1 MILRRVQIHR
11 HTGSAARLGFTLF
24 ELLLVISILAMV
36 ATIIGVGFRATM
48 VRAREK
54 YSLETWLMADHQV
67 RTLADRTRREYL
79 LRLDRRSGAI
89 QREATSG
96 GDATS
101 SSRVDKKFVLKTNDA
116 DADTFSSSD
125 FVVFY
130 PDGHSENYLIYS
142 GRFVLVIGAT
152 GQTVEVANEDEA
164 KAFLAERAVTD

>member
-1 MILRRVQIHR
+1 MIQRRVQIR
-11 HTGSAARLGFTLF
+11 RTSGCAARRGFTLF

-36 ATIIGVGFRATM
+36 ATISGVGFRATM

-67 RTLADRTRREYL
+67 RTLANRTRQEYL

-89 QREATSG
+89 QREATAG
-96 GDATS
+96 GDAAS
-101 SSRVDKKFVLKTNDA
+101 SSRVDRNFVLKTNDV
-116 DADTFSSSD
+116 DAETFSSSD

-152 GQTVEVANEDEA
+152 GQTLEVANEDEA
-164 KAFLAERAVTD
+164 KAILAERTVTH